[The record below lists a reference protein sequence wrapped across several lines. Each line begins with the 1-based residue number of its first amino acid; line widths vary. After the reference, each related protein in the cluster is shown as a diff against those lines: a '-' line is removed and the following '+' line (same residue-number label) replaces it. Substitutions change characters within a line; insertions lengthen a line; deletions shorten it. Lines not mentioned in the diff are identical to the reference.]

1 MLGLCRQTPDSNAAD
16 FNDDSF
22 MPVTFRM
29 LSSPYLTALS
39 TEWYHPKVEDSSR
52 SVIQESTTISQVV
65 LLFFVF
71 FLNFPPKQAT
81 HSLFGKMTFQSWRNQ
96 CATYCEIQVP
106 EEALFLIREK

>member
-52 SVIQESTTISQVV
+52 SIIQESTTTSQVV
-65 LLFFVF
+65 LVLFFVLFWF
-71 FLNFPPKQAT
+71 FFSPNKQPT
-81 HSLFGKMTFQSWRNQ
+81 HYLVK
-96 CATYCEIQVP
+96 
-106 EEALFLIREK
+106 